1 MCCESECPV
10 QHLASAVIVMCFE
23 VVGKRD
29 VRSVLTFRY
38 MNEDFGAILLDLIR
52 GLLRKVLGLTGLP
65 AGAAPHP
72 GVKKA

>member
-10 QHLASAVIVMCFE
+10 QDLASAVIVMCFE

-52 GLLRKVLGLTGLP
+52 GLRRKVLGLTGLP
-65 AGAAPHP
+65 APLLTLA
-72 GVKKA
+72 